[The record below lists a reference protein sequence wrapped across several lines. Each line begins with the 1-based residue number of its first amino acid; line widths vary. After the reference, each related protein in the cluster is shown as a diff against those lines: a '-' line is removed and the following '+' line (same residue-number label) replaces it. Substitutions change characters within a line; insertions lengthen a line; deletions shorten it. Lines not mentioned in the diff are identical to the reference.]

1 VVEKGS
7 YYARTVDGWRAIV
20 RQTHKN
26 RVCEGSC
33 RGVEPISLTNI
44 GGYILPTEWIY
55 GGIGVLVFL
64 VVLLF
69 IPRGGKKK
77 EKLGDVLETSEIQ
90 TFIRAFES
98 SGLYS
103 ILRPIGEEAGHISFE
118 YGGQDWSPA
127 KTNPFVPAGR
137 AIREFDWPVG
147 ASSCLDPQ
155 QLHGSRDVD
164 DPTPMIQEAQHWYRA
179 LRSALGQLGVSLKNP
194 FLILLLVVVVLMGLF
209 GGYVLGNVYPIRTPP

>member
-1 VVEKGS
+1 
-7 YYARTVDGWRAIV
+7 
-20 RQTHKN
+20 
-26 RVCEGSC
+26 
-33 RGVEPISLTNI
+33 
-44 GGYILPTEWIY
+44 
-55 GGIGVLVFL
+55 
-64 VVLLF
+64 LF

-77 EKLGDVLETSEIQ
+77 EKAGDIIETSEI
-90 TFIRAFES
+90 TTVIRAFES
-98 SGLYS
+98 SGLFS
-103 ILRPIGEEAGHISFE
+103 VVKPTGEEAGHISFE

-209 GGYVLGNVYPIRTPP
+209 GGYVLGNLYPIRTPP